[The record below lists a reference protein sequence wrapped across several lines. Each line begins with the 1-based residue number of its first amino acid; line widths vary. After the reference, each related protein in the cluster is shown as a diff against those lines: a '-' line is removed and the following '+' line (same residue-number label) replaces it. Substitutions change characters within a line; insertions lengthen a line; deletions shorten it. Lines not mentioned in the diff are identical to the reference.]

1 MLTETEIT
9 LVFPMGAGP
18 FRQSPS
24 LFIYRQILRLI
35 HQISCMSPQS
45 RCKECPLHS
54 DCRYYWIT
62 GSHFNGYS
70 GLICPSS
77 PFEKR
82 KFAPREELTIR
93 LYWIGT
99 AGDFSPMADAAV
111 SRMEQNIMGSFF
123 YLKSI
128 PHRVLKEDTQTV
140 RQIRFTGP
148 VQTQMEQDNPTVL
161 FEQMNAYYRQWY
173 QSSFLIPSSVPS
185 TEDALSTDQ
194 NKEIKPGSFQ
204 PAWNPGIFVEGAPV
218 SLGTKKLTAK
228 GHVGTLF
235 FPEEQIISS
244 FWSLIGLGKTNCIG
258 GGQFET
264 DHSI

>member
-128 PHRVLKEDTQTV
+128 HHSVLKEDTQTV

-148 VQTQMEQDNPTVL
+148 VQTQMGQDNPTVL

-185 TEDALSTDQ
+185 TEDALS
-194 NKEIKPGSFQ
+194 SQ
-204 PAWNPGIFVEGAPV
+204 P
-218 SLGTKKLTAK
+218 
-228 GHVGTLF
+228 GTLDYLSKELQSLWAQKNLLPKAMLARCF
-235 FPEEQIISS
+235 SRKSRS
-244 FWSLIGLGKTNCIG
+244 FHLSGASLVWERQTV
-258 GGQFET
+258 
-264 DHSI
+264 